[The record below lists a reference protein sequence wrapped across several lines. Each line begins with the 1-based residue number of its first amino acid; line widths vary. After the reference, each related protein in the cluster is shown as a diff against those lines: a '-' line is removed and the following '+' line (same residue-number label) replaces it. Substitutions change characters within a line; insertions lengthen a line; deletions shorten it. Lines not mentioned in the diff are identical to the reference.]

1 MFAMIHSYFQME
13 PPGPPSDKV
22 PAGAHFGSEVVS
34 LHSVTESA
42 KSNKQGIDEM
52 YEQYG
57 LDPAGKDHATWD
69 FLDFTTCR
77 TWADKA
83 SLEKLKGIGYDSNF
97 DTWEDGFKAVFDG
110 MRKDKVIP

>member
-1 MFAMIHSYFQME
+1 MKLPS
-13 PPGPPSDKV
+13 PPSDKV
-22 PAGAHFGSEVVS
+22 PAGAHVGSEVVT
-34 LHSVTESA
+34 LHPVTELV
-42 KSNKQGIDEM
+42 KNNEQGIDQM
-52 YEQYG
+52 YEQYS
-57 LDPAGKDHATWD
+57 LDLAGKDHATWD
-69 FLDFTTCR
+69 FLEFTTCR